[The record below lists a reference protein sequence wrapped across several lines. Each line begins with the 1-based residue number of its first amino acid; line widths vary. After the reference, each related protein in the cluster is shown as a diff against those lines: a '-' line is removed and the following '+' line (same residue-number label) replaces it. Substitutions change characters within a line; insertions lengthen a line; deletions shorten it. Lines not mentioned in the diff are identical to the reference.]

1 MPIISVVGR
10 KQRKL
15 RILIAALYVI
25 LTAGAVTMVY
35 PFLLMVSTSFTS
47 PVDQNQFKIIPR
59 YFYAE
64 DELYRKYVEAKYG
77 EEIVKYNA
85 WLGTDL
91 ATFEQL
97 KPPKVVNMRFV
108 EEWRKFKASLPIDYL
123 MLAHSFSLSRITP
136 ETVYKYRNFL
146 KKKFHGDLDKLNETY
161 TEANETWMEVQMP
174 VEDWTQRN
182 LCPSKLESTAS
193 F

>member
-59 YFYAE
+59 YFYTE

-77 EEIVKYNA
+77 EEIVKYNT
-85 WLGTDL
+85 WHGTDL
-91 ATFEQL
+91 ATFEHL
-97 KPPKVVNMRFV
+97 KPPKVINMRFV

-136 ETVYKYRNFL
+136 EIVYKYRNFL
-146 KKKFHGDLDKLNETY
+146 KKKFHG
-161 TEANETWMEVQMP
+161 
-174 VEDWTQRN
+174 
-182 LCPSKLESTAS
+182 
-193 F
+193 